1 MAIDHKEYRHRSL
14 DSDIDYNTSITMQRS
29 ALRLTE
35 PSTEAVQT
43 RNHYRSQALLS
54 LPLCLFSLPS
64 CSRKATLFVP
74 VLTRRALGVSFGVH
88 YIAFWQG
95 TALRDLFARAL
106 SSPNRVLLFCTCS
119 VCAQDGACQ
128 V

>member
-35 PSTEAVQT
+35 PSTEVVQT

-95 TALRDLFARAL
+95 YHLRDVFA
-106 SSPNRVLLFCTCS
+106 
-119 VCAQDGACQ
+119 
-128 V
+128 